1 MGSLDLDSINQI
13 LFWIFAYLMAWNAYI
28 LFFNRGVPNIKTAPA
43 IRKKVIE
50 IFHEERSKI
59 GAEAAFQIIDLGA
72 GNGDFS
78 REIAKN
84 LPKAQIVGL
93 EISRLSYKR
102 AQLINRLKPLGNLSF
117 QRCDFMEF
125 DFREAGAV
133 YMFLLDSMM
142 PQIRDQLWE
151 RLPKGCLVLSNKFP
165 LGGPWEPESIIDVKT
180 LAPHQKT
187 LYIYRR

>member
-13 LFWIFAYLMAWNAYI
+13 LFWIFAYFMAWNAYI

-50 IFHEERSKI
+50 ILHKESSKI
-59 GAEAAFQIIDLGA
+59 GTEKAFQIIDLGA

-78 REIAKN
+78 REMAKN
-84 LPKAQIVGL
+84 LPGEHIVGL
-93 EISRLSYKR
+93 EISRLSYAR
-102 AQLINRLKPLGNLSF
+102 AQLINRLRPHGNLSF
-117 QRCDFMEF
+117 QRCDFMDY
-125 DFREAGAV
+125 DFQKAGAV

-142 PQIRDQLWE
+142 PQIRDQLWDK
-151 RLPKGCLVLSNKFP
+151 LPKGCLVLSNKFP
-165 LGGPWEPESIIDVKT
+165 LGGPWVPESIINVQT